1 MLLDSLHHASI
12 TQSIM
17 KVMRKDDFAWLNVPA
32 EVAARRLLGCE
43 LVREIGGREIRVR
56 AGRVWLGRADTGGR
70 AVGGNRGY

>member
-1 MLLDSLHHASI
+1 MGLGCLHHASI